1 MTLLKFLKLIRFG
14 NLIFVAV
21 CLLLIRYA
29 FFESTSAA
37 VSLSD
42 FGYALLIIAN
52 LSLAAAGYIIND
64 IYDVTTDRI
73 NKPKKLYI
81 GNGISEKTA
90 FNWFIGF
97 NVIGVGIG
105 FYLANVIGLPAF
117 SALFIFSSAL
127 LYIYSSYLKNVPL
140 AGNIAVSFL
149 VAGVAALP
157 GIFDLLPA
165 INAVNREQQAMYFS
179 ILLDYSFFG
188 FFINLLREM
197 VKDQEDQQG
206 DYNSGGNT
214 LPLIL
219 GTARTNKVIFAIGLI
234 PLVAIVYYV
243 YSYLFE
249 NTAAVLYVLFQIL
262 APLLFFLVQISTAT
276 EKKDFTRLSLI
287 LKIILFLCLV
297 SIGLHQILLN

>member
-64 IYDVTTDRI
+64 IYDVSTDRI
-73 NKPKKLYI
+73 NKPKRLYI

-105 FYLANVIGLPAF
+105 FFLANVIGFPAF

-127 LYIYSSYLKNVPL
+127 LYIYSSYLKNVPM

-165 INAVNREQQAMYFS
+165 INAVNREEQAMYFF

-206 DYNSGGNT
+206 DYNSGGKT

-234 PLVAIVYYV
+234 PIVAIVHYV

-249 NTAAVLYVLFQIL
+249 NTAAVLYVLFLIL
-262 APLLFFLVQISTAT
+262 APLLFFMVQIWTAT

-287 LKIILFLCLV
+287 LKIILFFGLI
-297 SIGLHQILLN
+297 SIGFHQILLR

>member
-1 MTLLKFLKLIRFG
+1 MVVLKLLKLIRLG

-29 FFESTSAA
+29 FFENTSAA

-81 GNGISEKTA
+81 GNGISEKSGY
-90 FNWFIGF
+90 NWFIGF

-127 LYIYSSYLKNVPL
+127 LYIYSTYLKNVPL

-165 INAVNREQQAMYFS
+165 INEVNRENQAMYFS

-197 VKDQEDQQG
+197 VKDQEDQKG
-206 DYNSGGNT
+206 DYNSGGNS
-214 LPLIL
+214 LPIIL
-219 GTARTNKVIFAIGLI
+219 GTARTNKVIFSIGLI
-234 PLVAIVYYV
+234 PLVGIVYYV
-243 YSYLFE
+243 YSYLFQ
-249 NTAAVLYVLFQIL
+249 NTAAVLYVLFLIL
-262 APLLFFLVQISTAT
+262 APLLFFMVQIWTASA
-276 EKKDFTRLSLI
+276 KKDFTRLSLI
-287 LKIILFLCLV
+287 LKIILFFGLI
-297 SIGLHQILLN
+297 SIGFHQILLR

>member
-262 APLLFFLVQISTAT
+262 APLLFFMVQIWTAS

-287 LKIILFLCLV
+287 LKIILFFGLI
-297 SIGLHQILLN
+297 SIGFHQILLR

>member
-1 MTLLKFLKLIRFG
+1 MLKFLKLIRFG

-42 FGYALLIIAN
+42 FGYILLIIAN
-52 LSLAAAGYIIND
+52 LSLAAGGYIIND
-64 IYDVTTDRI
+64 LYDITADKI
-73 NKPKKLYI
+73 NKPKNLYI
-81 GNGISEKTA
+81 ENGISEKTA

-97 NVIGVGIG
+97 NIIGVGIG

-140 AGNIAVSFL
+140 AGNITVSFL

-165 INAVNREQQAMYFS
+165 INPVNQAQQAMYFS

-197 VKDQEDQQG
+197 VKDQEDIQG
-206 DYNSGGNT
+206 DYNAGGNT
-214 LPLIL
+214 LPIIL
-219 GTARTNKVIFAIGLI
+219 GTARTNKVIFVIGLI
-234 PLVAIVYYV
+234 PLIAILYYI

-249 NTAAVLYVLFQIL
+249 NTAAVLYVLFLII
-262 APLLFFLVQISTAT
+262 APLLYFLVQILSAT
-276 EKKDFTRLSLI
+276 KQKDFSRLSLI
-287 LKIILFLCLV
+287 LKIILFFGLI
-297 SIGLHQILLN
+297 SIGFHQILLE

>member
-1 MTLLKFLKLIRFG
+1 MRLLKFLKLIRFG
-14 NLIFVAV
+14 NLAFVAV

-37 VSLSD
+37 VSLND
-42 FGYALLIIAN
+42 FEYALLIIAN

-64 IYDVTTDRI
+64 IYDVTSDRI

-81 GNGISEKTA
+81 GNGISEKTG
-90 FNWFIGF
+90 FNWFIGL
-97 NVIGVGIG
+97 NIIGVGIG

-214 LPLIL
+214 LPIIL
-219 GTARTNKVIFAIGLI
+219 GTARTNKVIFAIGFI
-234 PLVAIVYYV
+234 PLIAIVYYI
-243 YSYLFE
+243 YANLFE
-249 NTAAVLYVLFQIL
+249 NTTAVLYVLLLIL
-262 APLLFFLVQISTAT
+262 GPLLFFMAQIWTAS

-287 LKIILFLCLV
+287 LKIILFFGLI
-297 SIGLHQILLN
+297 SIGFHQILLR

>member
-1 MTLLKFLKLIRFG
+1 MTVFKFLNLIRFG
-14 NLIFVAV
+14 NLVFVAI

-29 FFESTSAA
+29 FFESTSAT

-64 IYDVTTDRI
+64 IYDVNSDRI

-81 GNGISEKTA
+81 GNGISEKTG
-90 FNWFIGF
+90 FNWFIGL

-127 LYIYSSYLKNVPL
+127 LYLYSTYLKNVPL

-165 INAVNREQQAMYFS
+165 INAVNREHQAMYFS

-214 LPLIL
+214 LPIIL
-219 GTARTNKVIFAIGLI
+219 GTARTNKVIFAIAI
-234 PLVAIVYYV
+234 MPLVAIVHYV

-249 NTAAVLYVLFQIL
+249 ITEAVLYVLFLIL
-262 APLLFFLVQISTAT
+262 APLLFFMVQIWTAS
-276 EKKDFTRLSLI
+276 EKKDFSRLSLI
-287 LKIILFLCLV
+287 LKIILFFGLI
-297 SIGLHQILLN
+297 SIGFHQILLR

>member
-1 MTLLKFLKLIRFG
+1 MLKFLKLIRFG
-14 NLIFVAV
+14 NLIFVAI

-42 FGYALLIIAN
+42 VGYILLIIAN
-52 LSLAAAGYIIND
+52 LSLAAGGYIIND
-64 IYDVTTDRI
+64 LYDVTADKI
-73 NKPKKLYI
+73 NKPKKIYI

-165 INAVNREQQAMYFS
+165 INSINQAEQAMYFS

-197 VKDQEDQQG
+197 VKDQEDLQG
-206 DYNSGGNT
+206 DYNAGGKT
-214 LPLIL
+214 LPIIL
-219 GTARTNKVIFAIGLI
+219 GAARTNKVIFAVGLI
-234 PLVAIVYYV
+234 PLVAILYYI

-249 NTAAVLYVLFQIL
+249 NTAAVLYVLFLII
-262 APLLFFLVQISTAT
+262 APLLFFLVQILTAT
-276 EKKDFTRLSLI
+276 RQKDFSRLSLI
-287 LKIILFLCLV
+287 LKIILFFGLI
-297 SIGLHQILLN
+297 SIGFHQILLK

>member
-1 MTLLKFLKLIRFG
+1 MRLLKFLKLIRFG
-14 NLIFVAV
+14 NLVFVAV

-64 IYDVTTDRI
+64 IYDVSSDRI

-81 GNGISEKTA
+81 GNGIAEKTG
-90 FNWFIGF
+90 FNWFISL
-97 NVIGVGIG
+97 NIIGVGIG

-165 INAVNREQQAMYFS
+165 INEVNREQQAMYFS

-197 VKDQEDQQG
+197 VKDQEDLKG

-214 LPLIL
+214 LPIIL

-234 PLVAIVYYV
+234 PLGAIVYYV

-249 NTAAVLYVLFQIL
+249 NTTAVLYVLFLIL
-262 APLLFFLVQISTAT
+262 GPMLFFMVQIWTAS

-287 LKIILFLCLV
+287 LKIILFFGLI
-297 SIGLHQILLN
+297 SIGFHQILLR

>member
-1 MTLLKFLKLIRFG
+1 MKLIKFLKLIRFG
-14 NLIFVAV
+14 NLLFVAV
-21 CLLLIRYA
+21 CLILIRYA
-29 FFESTSAA
+29 FFKSTSAA
-37 VSLSD
+37 VALSD
-42 FGYALLIIAN
+42 FGYALLILAN
-52 LSLAAAGYIIND
+52 LCLAAAGYIIND
-64 IYDVTTDRI
+64 IYDVTSDRI

-81 GNGISEKTA
+81 GNGVSEKA
-90 FNWFIGF
+90 GFNWFISL

-127 LYIYSSYLKNVPL
+127 LYIYSTYLKNVPL

-165 INAVNREQQAMYFS
+165 INAVNREHQAMYFA

-197 VKDQEDQQG
+197 VKDQEDLKG
-206 DYNSGGNT
+206 DYNSGGKT
-214 LPLIL
+214 LPIIL

-234 PLVAIVYYV
+234 PLIAILYYL

-249 NTAAVLYVLFQIL
+249 NTTAVLYVLILIL
-262 APLLFFLVQISTAT
+262 APLLFFMVQIWSAS

-287 LKIILFLCLV
+287 LKIILFFGLI
-297 SIGLHQILLN
+297 SIGFHQILLR